1 VIGVD
6 QNEVVGFLRQ
16 ALAEDGREPAIIETH
31 ISILFLTTDRVYKL
45 KRSVRLDYLDFSTPA
60 LRLAACEA
68 EVRLN
73 RRTAADLYLGVSRLT
88 READG
93 LRLGGGG
100 QLVEPL
106 VEMRRFS
113 ADGLFDVLA
122 RAQRLNAGLMW
133 TLSERI
139 AAFHAAAETDYGR
152 GGAEGIARVLSINEA
167 AMRQAG
173 PLQGPQLEPMISQ
186 FRRQFVTLQTV
197 LESRRAA
204 GKVRWCH
211 GDLHLGNICLF
222 NGVPTLFDC
231 LEFSQDLAT
240 IDVFYDIGFLLMD
253 LWERKL
259 FDLANVALNGY
270 LEASGDIEG
279 LQPLPFFMAV
289 RAAVRAHVLS
299 AQTKAGVG
307 DAAAMA
313 GEAVKYLGLAG
324 DLLAPARPRLV
335 AIGGLSGS
343 GKSTLARSL
352 AACLAPAPGALILS
366 SDRIRKRLF
375 GVEPQARLP
384 AEAYRREVSGEVY
397 AQARA
402 LAARGLAAGHSIIAE
417 AVFDR
422 LPDRQ
427 AIADTAQRAGVR
439 FDGLWLEAPADLLLE
454 RVGARRDD
462 PSDATQAVV
471 ASQLRG
477 QTGTI
482 DWVRLDATLAPGRSR
497 AAALT
502 ALGLAL
508 EG

>member
-1 VIGVD
+1 MIGAD
-6 QNEVVGFLRQ
+6 QNEVVAFLRQ

-31 ISILFLTTDRVYKL
+31 ISILFLTSDRAYKL
-45 KRSVRLDYLDFSTPA
+45 KRSVRLGYLDFSTPA

-73 RRTAADLYLGVSRLT
+73 RRTAPDLYLGVSTLT
-88 READG
+88 RTSGG
-93 LRLGGGG
+93 LRLGADG

-122 RAQRLNAGLMW
+122 RAQKLNAGLMR

-152 GGAEGIARVLSINEA
+152 GGAGGIARVLSINEA
-167 AMRQAG
+167 AIRQAG
-173 PLQGPQLEPMISQ
+173 PLQGPQLERLIGQ
-186 FRRQFVTLQTV
+186 FRRQFATLQTV
-197 LESRRAA
+197 LENRRAA

-231 LEFSQDLAT
+231 LEFSRDLAT

-253 LWERKL
+253 LWDRNL
-259 FDLANVALNGY
+259 FVLANVALNGY
-270 LEASGDIEG
+270 LEASGDLEG
-279 LQPLPFFMAV
+279 LRPLPFFMAV
-289 RAAVRAHVLS
+289 RAAVRAHVLA

-307 DAAAMA
+307 DAATIAA
-313 GEAVKYLGLAG
+313 EAVKYLKLAG
-324 DLLAPARPRLV
+324 ELLAPARPRLV

-343 GKSTLARSL
+343 GKSTLAQSL

-375 GVEPQARLP
+375 GVEPQTRLP
-384 AEAYRREVSGEVY
+384 ADAYRSEVSAEVY
-397 AQARA
+397 AQVRA
-402 LAARGLAAGHSIIAE
+402 LAARGLAAGHSVIAE

-422 LPDRQ
+422 LQDRQ

-439 FDGLWLEAPADLLLE
+439 IRRPLAGGAGRPAARPDW
-454 RVGARRDD
+454 RAQRRSIRRD
-462 PSDATQAVV
+462 
-471 ASQLRG
+471 
-477 QTGTI
+477 TG
-482 DWVRLDATLAPGRSR
+482 GRR
-497 AAALT
+497 
-502 ALGLAL
+502 
-508 EG
+508 